1 VLLNCVSKIKLH
13 LDVNFMEVA
22 KKAHPEKRLAWAK
35 VFAAKNTGTSKRIRY
50 FFTQLI

>member
-22 KKAHPEKRLAWAK
+22 KKAHPEKRLACAK
-35 VFAAKNTGTSKRIRY
+35 VFAAKNTGNSKRIRY